1 MMIDDSALST
11 VNCMKVTLFGTGSPI
26 ADANRAGPSTL
37 VQAAGQ
43 HILVDCGR
51 GCVMRLTGAG
61 VFPPFLSAIL
71 LTHLHSDHI
80 SDLNDLVTSRWIMS
94 PQPIVTHIY
103 GPVGTQK
110 VVDGLLQML
119 ALDEQYRCDHHADLR
134 SGPGMQITV
143 TEVSPGDSFTLGDV
157 RVVVGRTD
165 HRPVAP
171 TVGFRFEAEGKVA
184 TLAGDTVP
192 CDELDALC
200 RDADIYVQTVLRP
213 DLVNAMKH
221 MLPAQ
226 APRLNDILNYHSSVD
241 DAGRTAAR
249 CNVKT
254 LMLTHYVPAM
264 QPGQEDDWIAQA
276 AAHFGGNIM
285 VGPDL
290 TSAEA

>member
-1 MMIDDSALST
+1 
-11 VNCMKVTLFGTGSPI
+11 MKITLLGTGSPI
-26 ADANRAGPSTL
+26 PDANRAGPSTL

-61 VFPPFLSAIL
+61 LFPPFLSAIL

-119 ALDEQYRCDHHADLR
+119 ALDQHYRLDHHADLR

-143 TEVSPGDSFTLGDV
+143 TEVSPGDTFNIGDV
-157 RVVVGRTD
+157 RVIVGHTD

-184 TLAGDTVP
+184 ALAGDTVP

-200 RDADIYVQTVLRP
+200 KDADVYVQTVLRP
-213 DLVNAMKH
+213 DLIEIMKQ

-226 APRLNDILNYHSSVD
+226 APRLHDILDYHSSVE

-249 CNVKT
+249 CKVKT
-254 LMLTHYVPAM
+254 LVLTH
-264 QPGQEDDWIAQA
+264 
-276 AAHFGGNIM
+276 
-285 VGPDL
+285 
-290 TSAEA
+290 